1 MIWFSEAHEQPIIK
15 ISIGLYFA
23 LIDFLLFTILIT
35 NVKNSCLFDR
45 QGNVDGDFLVKC

>member
-1 MIWFSEAHEQPIIK
+1 MIWFSEAHEQLIIK
-15 ISIGLYFA
+15 ISIRLYFA

-45 QGNVDGDFLVKC
+45 QGNVNGDFLVKC